1 MDFYLINLKK
11 VVREKGASKNTMY
24 VHFSEKLGK
33 PNVKKKFHFTLK
45 ARFSQVRT
53 VMAVVIEERLYRIG
67 QHFVTVQK
75 PTPVVLYK
83 NRHQASRAG
92 VRFRLYYDW
101 FMLNIPFF
109 LYAI

>member
-1 MDFYLINLKK
+1 
-11 VVREKGASKNTMY
+11 MY
-24 VHFSEKLGK
+24 VHFSKKLGK
-33 PNVKKKFHFTLK
+33 QNVKKMFHFTLK

-101 FMLNIPFF
+101 FMLNIPFCRI
-109 LYAI
+109 LYNSSMYLPLTLL